1 MLFYLYLICDSKY
14 MLKVLLFPYFV
25 RLIYSYQMVYT
36 SLKPFHVRKV
46 FSNNS
51 SLCEPRNPQT
61 GSAGL
66 QGVNIIV
73 FDQGWDFK
81 PP

>member
-1 MLFYLYLICDSKY
+1 
-14 MLKVLLFPYFV
+14 
-25 RLIYSYQMVYT
+25 MVYT